1 MKRLLLINSVC
12 GIGST
17 GRICADIAREYEA
30 NGYEVKIA
38 NGRSEKIGEGTEKY
52 AVKIG
57 NRLDLYSHVAMTR
70 LFDRHG
76 LASKH
81 ATRKFLKWADEY
93 DPDILWLHNIHG
105 YYINYELL
113 FDWIKIRQK
122 EQSESGKPVMEVKWT
137 LHDCW
142 AFTGHCSHFTY
153 VGCDKWKTGC
163 NDCPQKKEYPACMWF
178 DNSADN
184 YSRKKR
190 VFAGVE
196 NLTIITPS
204 RWLEG
209 LVKES
214 FLGDYHTEVIYNT
227 IDKTIFKLTPSEF
240 RSTHHIRDDQVIVLG
255 VASIW
260 STRKGLDDFIKL
272 SNMLAEDEDDGYR
285 LVLVGLSTEQAMAV
299 PAGVLCIPKTGN
311 AMELAKIYSAADV
324 FVNLTYE
331 DTFPTVN
338 LEAESC
344 GTRVITY
351 DTGGCRETVNR
362 NDSMVVPTGDLD
374 QVYKVIT
381 ENK

>member
-1 MKRLLLINSVC
+1 MKKLLLINSVC
-12 GIGST
+12 GQGST
-17 GRICADIAREYEA
+17 GKICVQLAKEYEQ

-38 NGRSEKIGEGTEKY
+38 YGRYSKPAPGTEKY
-52 AVKIG
+52 AVRIG
-57 NRLDLYSHVAMTR
+57 SILDVYTHVLCSR

-76 LASKH
+76 LGSKT
-81 ATRKFLKWADEY
+81 ATKRFLKWADEY
-93 DPDILWLHNIHG
+93 DPDVLWLHNIHD

-113 FDWIKIRQK
+113 FDWIKIRQ
-122 EQSESGKPVMEVKWT
+122 QSQKAQNKSVMEVKWT

-142 AFTGHCSHFTY
+142 SFTGHCTHFVY
-153 VGCDKWKTGC
+153 AKCDKWKTGC
-163 NDCPQKKEYPACMWF
+163 DNCPQKKEYPACMWL
-178 DNSADN
+178 DNSSDN
-184 YSRKKR
+184 YSRKKKA
-190 VFAGVE
+190 FTGVE
-196 NLTIITPS
+196 NLTVITPS
-204 RWLEG
+204 HWLEG

-214 FLGDYHTEVIYNT
+214 FLGDYPTEVIYNT

-240 RSTHHIRDDQVIVLG
+240 RSTHHIRDDQVMVLG

-272 SNMLAEDEDDGYR
+272 SNMLAEDEDDRYR

-311 AMELAKIYSAADV
+311 TMELAKIYSAADV

-351 DTGGCRETVNR
+351 DTGGCRETITR
-362 NDSMVVPTGDLD
+362 EDSMVVPTGDIDEVFRL
-374 QVYKVIT
+374 IRSM
-381 ENK
+381 

>member
-17 GRICADIAREYEA
+17 GRICTDIAREYEA

-38 NGRSEKIGEGTEKY
+38 YGRSDKIGEGTEKY

-76 LASKH
+76 LASKR
-81 ATRKFLKWADEY
+81 ATKKFLKWADEY
-93 DPDILWLHNIHG
+93 DTDILWLHNIHG
-105 YYINYELL
+105 YYINFEML
-113 FDWIKIRQK
+113 FDWIKTRQK
-122 EQSESGKPVMEVKWT
+122 EQSVSGKSVMEVKWT

-142 AFTGHCSHFTY
+142 SFTGHCSHFTY

-214 FLGDYHTEVIYNT
+214 FLGDYPTEVIYNT

-240 RSTHHIRDDQVIVLG
+240 RSTHHIRDDQVMVLG

-272 SNMLAEDEDDGYR
+272 SNMLAEDEDDRYR